1 MAEAGLSLG
10 FSDFTQAVGEF
21 MGLAADSDDWST
33 GDEAKV
39 ERFVQAGYRRF
50 LRPPSIP
57 WRGATLVHAWSFL
70 YPTATVALL
79 EGDADIDCPDDFGGL
94 EGNMVYDSDENQSP
108 GNIEKRPVGQ
118 VETLIQSSADS
129 PGPPVY
135 VAVRAK
141 AGTGT
146 TGQRFEFLFWPIS
159 DTDRTAHYRYVAL
172 EGQLSTSAPYPIGGQ
187 PHAETILAF
196 CLAIA
201 ELRTR
206 DGKGAMWDDAMEQLA
221 SSVAYD
227 LEHHTPDTVGLNLDV
242 GTAIARLRHPPVI
255 ATVEGNY
262 TP

>member
-10 FSDFTQAVGEF
+10 FSDFEQAVGEF
-21 MGLAADSDDWST
+21 LGLAADSDDWST
-33 GDEAKV
+33 GDDAKV
-39 ERFVQAGYRRF
+39 DRFVQAGYRRF
-50 LRPPSIP
+50 LRPPPIA
-57 WRGATLVHAWSFL
+57 WRGATLTHAWSFL
-70 YPTATVALL
+70 YPNTTVSLL
-79 EGDADIDCPDDFGGL
+79 EDDEDIDCPVDFGGL
-94 EGNMVYDSDENQSP
+94 IGNMVYDESENQSP
-108 GNIEKRPVGQ
+108 GIIEQRPVGQ
-118 VETLIQSSADS
+118 VETLIQNSADS

-146 TGQRFEFLFWPIS
+146 TGQRMEFLFWPIS
-159 DTDRTAHYRYVAL
+159 DTDRTAHYRYMAL
-172 EGQLSTSAPYPIGGQ
+172 QDQLSTTYPYPLGGE
-187 PHAETILAF
+187 PHGETILAF

-242 GTAIARLRHPPVI
+242 GTSITRLRHPPVI
-255 ATVEGNY
+255 ATVEGDY
-262 TP
+262 TA